1 MLIRSLLKKHLK
13 PLLIKNG
20 IALNKNMQ
28 YDLQAW
34 RIMQKILD
42 KNSNCLDIGCHAG
55 EFMDWMLELAPQGH
69 HFGFEPIPELYKKL
83 QDKFKKKVGLYAL
96 ALGAETGKARFTLV
110 RNAPAYSGLQKRVY
124 SVKNPEIETIEVNVE
139 RLDNLFAALD
149 QLKLIKIDVEGGEF
163 DVIRGGKEL
172 ILRCKPYIF
181 FEFGKGAAEY
191 YGSGPEAMFDLLDEL
206 NMNVYQLKYFLEDL
220 NPLTKST
227 FAQHFES
234 GSEYYFIAAP
244 K

>member
-1 MLIRSLLKKHLK
+1 MQIRSLLKKHLK

-34 RIMQKILD
+34 RIMKKILD
-42 KNSNCLDIGCHAG
+42 KNSNCIDIGCHAG

-69 HFGFEPIPELYKKL
+69 HFGFEPIPELFNKL
-83 QDKFKKKVGLYAL
+83 QGKFKKKVGLYAL
-96 ALGAETGKARFTLV
+96 ALGHETGKARFTLV

-124 SVKNPEIETIEVNVE
+124 SVKNPEIENIEVNVE
-139 RLDNLFAALD
+139 RLDNVFAALD
-149 QLKLIKIDVEGGEF
+149 QLKLLKIDVEGGEY

-172 ILRCKPYIF
+172 ILRCRPYIF

-191 YGSGPEAMFDLLDEL
+191 YGSGPDAMFDLLDEL
-206 NMNVYQLKYFLEDL
+206 NMNVYQLNQFLMDGK
-220 NPLTKST
+220 PLLKSE
-227 FAQHFES
+227 FIQHFEA
-234 GSEYYFIAAP
+234 GTEYYFIAGS